1 MHYINF
7 PHLVHSMY
15 YIYHAFFLT
24 ACAQH
29 WEMHKE
35 ESIGNE
41 LEESS
46 GEIQTEQLPG
56 LCWACKWA
64 MGKLKKQISNGT
76 TADEIKNKLGTT
88 CDQIGFLKSLCRK
101 FVNKYMGTLIEELS
115 TTDDARTICVNI
127 GICK

>member
-1 MHYINF
+1 MLWKIILITLLIF
-7 PHLVHSMY
+7 S
-15 YIYHAFFLT
+15 